1 MLPDERSAEPSNV
14 APTAVLVVGMHRS
27 GTSALAGTLSMAGI
41 ELGSRL
47 VPPAADNPKGFF
59 EHDAVWR
66 IHHDL
71 LVEIGSSWH
80 DIRPLLGDWPDGQPA
95 KKAVARLR
103 VELERSFSKSQ
114 LWGVKD
120 PRLSRCFAIWPK
132 LLVGLGVQPKVILA
146 LRDPI
151 EVAASLQKRDGLGLA
166 HALALWLR
174 YTLDAEQA
182 TRSLP
187 RVVME
192 YTNLLKDWRKELD
205 RLRTELALPLPV
217 NRNDSAI
224 DSFLDQTLR
233 HHTADSTT
241 VALPQPYADWCTKTV
256 WAMRALD
263 ENPRQ
268 AAADLDAILRA
279 FDFHLD
285 NALAEQS
292 TALLKQV
299 DNQIHTIRFLE
310 TEREKFILDQDK
322 MRQRLE
328 LLSVERQTLDLERAR
343 INFDAKRLE
352 RELLQ
357 ADSDRAS
364 FDHDQKE
371 KRLEFV
377 KLNEQHDSLKRLI
390 EQERAR
396 WSCSQSELVEVR
408 NALQNAKWQL
418 DHIRGELDQVYRSR
432 SWRITRPL
440 RYVLRQTRQIRN
452 LARDLRGLLRIAG
465 QPIMATATS
474 PVVQMQ
480 PPPTE
485 LDYGVTSHAGDQVT
499 RLLII
504 TPDLHGPIRNGGI
517 GTAFS
522 ALAEA
527 AVRDGFNVT
536 ILYTLGQHSEDG
548 PISRWVEHYAAH
560 GVRLIPLDDAKGD
573 TPTIDAPWYRI
584 GAWRVHTW
592 LQQHQQQFDIV
603 VFPEWMGLAY
613 YVLLAKGQGLAYEG
627 LPIVVNTHSP
637 ESWAAE
643 GNRRM
648 PDWPDDIDRDFMER
662 ESVRRADLVVS
673 PSAYMLDWMRE
684 HRWQL
689 PSQSLVIPNL
699 TPKSLRMAT
708 AMRCFSSQHID
719 RIVFF
724 GRLEPR
730 KGLKLFC
737 DAIDRLP
744 VNVRKHI
751 GRVTFLG
758 KSIATPGGFD
768 SRQFIAQRSA
778 QWGVSVEVLT
788 DRNRDGALAE
798 LEQPGTLAVIPSLVE
813 NSPYT
818 VLECLM
824 RGIIFLASRVGGIPE
839 LLAASDH
846 ASHLF
851 DPNPRALAQALEGA
865 IMHGIQPA
873 ALAWD
878 TEEVEQSWLTLL
890 RSFSEKEKRNQP
902 ALTISSEMP
911 RVSVCLVHYN
921 RPHLLAQALDSLR
934 AQTYTNF
941 EVVLVDDGSP
951 SDEAKTY
958 LEAIEHEFATRQ
970 WQIIRQENSYLGAA
984 RNTAAS
990 AAKGDYLLFM
1000 DDDNVATPEMIS
1012 TFVQAAVASGADVLT
1027 CPTMPFTGNR
1037 PPHKLER
1044 IWLPLGG
1051 AVGAGLYRNAFG
1063 DANALWKRSSFKQV
1077 GGYTT
1082 DYGVG
1087 HEDWELFA
1095 DAVLSG
1101 LRLELVAKP
1110 LYWYRVNKQG
1120 MLRTGDHWADHAR
1133 SLRPYL
1139 RHDPQGLGMALAYG
1153 LLLQRLREIGTQPV
1167 VHRAARWRAL
1177 LRAARLAGDPSLR
1190 AQFLGSMRSQGLR
1203 VAIRRALA
1211 KAGR

>member
-1 MLPDERSAEPSNV
+1 MEEIIYDDSFYIHESETAEKSAPQIIDTLLSILTFKPISAVDIGCGCGDFLSFLKRNGVIDVLGIDGDYVKRSDLKIPEDCFMPFDITKPIILPRKYDIALCLEVAEHIDEQNSDVLIDSLVNASDIILFSAAIPGQGGTHHVNERWPQHWADKFCRRNYV
-14 APTAVLVVGMHRS
+14 ALDLIR
-27 GTSALAGTLSMAGI
+27 
-41 ELGSRL
+41 
-47 VPPAADNPKGFF
+47 PAIWSITDI
-59 EHDAVWR
+59 AVWYR
-66 IHHDL
+66 QNIILFVNKEISDHVIAKHDNF
-71 LVEIGSSWH
+71 LVIGAEH
-80 DIRPLLGDWPDGQPA
+80 PDLCDFR
-95 KKAVARLR
+95 KR
-103 VELERSFSKSQ
+103 ELQ
-114 LWGVKD
+114 
-120 PRLSRCFAIWPK
+120 
-132 LLVGLGVQPKVILA
+132 
-146 LRDPI
+146 
-151 EVAASLQKRDGLGLA
+151 
-166 HALALWLR
+166 
-174 YTLDAEQA
+174 
-182 TRSLP
+182 
-187 RVVME
+187 
-192 YTNLLKDWRKELD
+192 
-205 RLRTELALPLPV
+205 
-217 NRNDSAI
+217 
-224 DSFLDQTLR
+224 
-233 HHTADSTT
+233 
-241 VALPQPYADWCTKTV
+241 
-256 WAMRALD
+256 
-263 ENPRQ
+263 
-268 AAADLDAILRA
+268 
-279 FDFHLD
+279 
-285 NALAEQS
+285 
-292 TALLKQV
+292 KQV
-299 DNQIHTIRFLE
+299 DH
-310 TEREKFILDQDK
+310 
-322 MRQRLE
+322 
-328 LLSVERQTLDLERAR
+328 
-343 INFDAKRLE
+343 
-352 RELLQ
+352 
-357 ADSDRAS
+357 
-364 FDHDQKE
+364 
-371 KRLEFV
+371 
-377 KLNEQHDSLKRLI
+377 
-390 EQERAR
+390 ERAR

-408 NALQNAKWQL
+408 NALQNTQWQL

-432 SWRITRPL
+432 SWRITRPS
-440 RYVLRQTRQIRN
+440 RYVLRQTRRIRH
-452 LARDLRGLLRIAG
+452 LARDLRGLLRIAS
-465 QPIMATATS
+465 QPMAAATN
-474 PVVQMQ
+474 PVVHMQ
-480 PPPTE
+480 PPSTE
-485 LDYGVTSHAGDQVT
+485 WEYGVASHTGDRVP

-527 AVRDGFNVT
+527 ASSGGFKVT
-536 ILYTLGQHSEDG
+536 VLYTLGQHSEDG
-548 PISRWVEHYAAH
+548 PISRWIEHYAAH
-560 GVRLIPLDDAKGD
+560 GVRLIPLDDAKSG

-592 LQQHQQQFDIV
+592 LQQHQQQFDVV

-648 PDWPDDIDRDFMER
+648 PEWPDDIDRDFMER

-673 PSAYMLDWMRE
+673 PSAYMFDWMRE

-689 PSQSLVIPNL
+689 PAHSLVIPNL
-699 TPKSLRMAT
+699 MPKSLRMAP
-708 AMRCFSSQHID
+708 AVLAFSSQHID

-744 VNVRKHI
+744 ANVRKHI

-778 QWGVSVEVLT
+778 QWGVSVDVLT

-824 RGIIFLASRVGGIPE
+824 RGILFLASRVGGIPE
-839 LLAASDH
+839 LLATSDH

-902 ALTISSEMP
+902 ALTTSSEMP

-970 WQIIRQENSYLGAA
+970 WQIIRQQNSYLGAA

-990 AAKGDYLLFM
+990 AAQGDYLLFM

-1063 DANALWKRSSFKQV
+1063 DANALWKRSAFDQV

-1095 DAVLSG
+1095 DAVLCG
-1101 LRLELVAKP
+1101 LRLEVVPKP

-1153 LLLQRLREIGTQPV
+1153 LFLQRLREVGTQSA

-1203 VAIRRALA
+1203 IAIRRALA